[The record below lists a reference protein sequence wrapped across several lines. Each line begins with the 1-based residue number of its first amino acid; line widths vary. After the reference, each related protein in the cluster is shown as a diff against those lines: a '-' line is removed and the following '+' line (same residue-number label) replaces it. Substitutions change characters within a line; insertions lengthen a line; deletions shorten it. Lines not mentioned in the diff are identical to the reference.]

1 MESGIVRTCI
11 SRDIDTH
18 HTHTHT
24 YIYII
29 YIYSIL
35 HMFFLHP
42 LGGNKTD
49 TDALVPILNWL
60 PHLGGHLKLDR
71 DVAEKLLIRSVG
83 DVMRVTTF
91 ADFMS
96 AMSVM
101 FRSIYNGDDDP
112 CEMSH

>member
-1 MESGIVRTCI
+1 
-11 SRDIDTH
+11 
-18 HTHTHT
+18 
-24 YIYII
+24 
-29 YIYSIL
+29 
-35 HMFFLHP
+35 MFFLHP

-101 FRSIYNGDDDP
+101 FRSIYNGNDDP